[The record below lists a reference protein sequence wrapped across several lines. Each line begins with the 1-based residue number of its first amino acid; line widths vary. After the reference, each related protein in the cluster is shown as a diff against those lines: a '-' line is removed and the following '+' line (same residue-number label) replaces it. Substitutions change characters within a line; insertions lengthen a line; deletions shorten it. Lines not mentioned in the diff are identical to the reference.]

1 MSNQEIK
8 YKSSFNGIAD
18 NELLEYILTVPEL
31 KNNSYV
37 QWRLNKISKLQETI
51 NILHSDIE
59 ILKETINHI

>member
-1 MSNQEIK
+1 MSNQEIN
-8 YKSSFNGIAD
+8 YNSSFNGITD
-18 NELLEYILTVPEL
+18 DELLEYILTVPEL
-31 KNNSYV
+31 KNNLYV